1 MATMASTVR
10 EKRTRGFRVDFRSA
24 AGRLFSL
31 YGFSYKPIANTVRD
45 GIRQLQQLR
54 RAGQRPTPELRKWLE
69 STPTAWRAKLV
80 QAGILEGWAIA
91 ESRPLSSHL
100 IAFYHA
106 IKSRGRADARRSVR
120 RCITLLRGAGIQ
132 NLSDIGVGNV
142 EQCLG
147 ELRRTKGAAADTWT
161 KRKRYGGRRAFNAAT
176 YNHHVQ
182 VLRQLTHWLLV
193 SGRADHDPLVN
204 LKRLER
210 ARVRK
215 ECNCERRA
223 ATPEEMCKLLT
234 AAKNGPVRS
243 GVPGKVRALVYE
255 LATMSGLRAS
265 EIKSLAVRDFK
276 LDTGRPIV
284 SIRARSAKNATDAD
298 LDLRSDLAAQ
308 LLDHLAGKPPA
319 APAFKLPHASNFA
332 KMLRFDLE
340 AAGIDAIDE
349 AGRTLDFHALRH
361 TRGVWLFEH
370 HGAGPR
376 EVQELMRVS
385 TIALVDRYA
394 SSFRLRDRRVIES
407 GPVLTTETGK
417 GQVAGA

>member
-1 MATMASTVR
+1 MASTVR
-10 EKRTRGFRVDFRSA
+10 ERKTTRGTRYRVDFR
-24 AGRLFSL
+24 GPLNKCFSL
-31 YGFSYKPIANTVRD
+31 RGFDFRPIADTVRD
-45 GIRQLQQLR
+45 NIGRLQQIR
-54 RAGQRPTPELRKWLE
+54 RAGQQPTPELRKWLE
-69 STPTAWRAKLV
+69 TTPASWRTKLV
-80 QAGILEGWAIA
+80 QAGILDGRAMV
-91 ESRPLSSHL
+91 ESRPLGSHL
-100 IAFYHA
+100 IAFYHS

-120 RCITLLRGAGIQ
+120 RCITLCRGAGIRSV
-132 NLSDIGVGNV
+132 SDITVGVV

-161 KRKRYGGRRAFNAAT
+161 KRKRSGGRRAFNAST

-182 VLRQLTHWLLV
+182 VVRQLTRWMV
-193 SGRADHDPLVN
+193 TSNRTDRDPLVN
-204 LKRLER
+204 LKRLEC

-265 EIKSLAVRDFK
+265 EIKSLTAGDFN
-276 LDTGRPIV
+276 LGTDRPIV
-284 SIRARSAKNATDAD
+284 SIRARSAKNSTDAD
-298 LDLRSDLAAQ
+298 LDLRSDLAAR
-308 LLDHLAGKPPA
+308 LRDHLVGKVPA

-332 KMLRFDLE
+332 RMLRADLE
-340 AAGIDAIDE
+340 AAGIDAIDA
-349 AGRTLDFHALRH
+349 AGRVLDFHALRH

-385 TIALVDRYA
+385 TIQLVDRYA
-394 SSFRLRDRRVIES
+394 SSFRIRDRRVIES
-407 GPVLTTETGK
+407 GPIIAPETDE
-417 GQVAGA
+417 GQAAGA